1 MTATMNYTTFLLAG
15 IRNKPGRNLATMFCF
30 AFIAA
35 NIFSAQFL
43 MAGAAS
49 GVSRGIT
56 RMGADQVV
64 VPAQYLV
71 FMRGIGADNTMAI
84 VRVEPSLYRFDN
96 SMLDTVGKLKG
107 VSMVSPQLYVT
118 TLEIPELSS
127 SPVDLFA
134 IDPATD
140 FTIRPWLKKPLE
152 EPLGTGQVLI
162 GNEIPGEV
170 SSQIRINDHVF
181 TVAGKLDPTRSA
193 TDHTV
198 FLVLADAYQLA
209 RDDRLL
215 APGTSISPGEINAV
229 LVRNIPG
236 EDPDA
241 ILARTRRSLSVLYS
255 PSEVAVI
262 GRHFTLDPVSRE
274 VQGIPAL
281 LQVISAVV
289 VIATLPLVALIA
301 ALVAHE
307 RQQEIGLLRAMGAKR
322 KVIFSLILAES
333 LVLAAAGGIAGVAV
347 SLVVFFILDMQGL
360 LNSAL
365 QVSFHMPGR
374 SEIGLMTALALSV
387 VIVIGGI
394 SSLWPAYRSSM
405 MNPYDAIRSDGL

>member
-15 IRNKPGRNLATMFCF
+15 IRNKPGRNLATVFCF

-347 SLVVFFILDMQGL
+347 SLVVFFFLDMQGL

>member
-1 MTATMNYTTFLLAG
+1 MNVVMNYTTFLLAG

-56 RMGADQVV
+56 RMGADQIV

-71 FMRGIGADNTMAI
+71 FLRGNGADNTMAI
-84 VRVEPSLYRFDN
+84 VRVEPSLYRFEN

-107 VSMVSPQLYVT
+107 VSGVSPQLYIT

-127 SPVDLFA
+127 TPVDFFGL
-134 IDPATD
+134 DPATD
-140 FTIRPWLKKPLE
+140 FTIGPWLKKPLK
-152 EPLGTGQVLI
+152 EPLGPGQVLI
-162 GNEIPGEV
+162 GSEIPGEV
-170 SSQIRINDHVF
+170 SSLIRVYDHVF

-193 TDHTV
+193 SDHTV
-198 FLVLADAYQLA
+198 FLRLADAYELA

-215 APGTSISPGEINAV
+215 APGTSISQGEINAV
-229 LVRNIPG
+229 LVRNSPG

-241 ILARTRRSLSVLYS
+241 ILARTRRSLSALYS
-255 PSEVAVI
+255 PSKVAVI
-262 GRHFTLDPVSRE
+262 GRHFSLDPVFRDI
-274 VQGIPAL
+274 QGIPSI
-281 LQVISAVV
+281 LQIISAVV

-301 ALVAHE
+301 VLVTHE

-333 LVLAAAGGIAGVAV
+333 LVLAATGGIAGVAL
-347 SLVVFFILDMQGL
+347 SLVAFFILDMQGL

-365 QVSFHMPGR
+365 QVSFHIPGIP
-374 SEIGLMTALALSV
+374 EIGLMAALALSV
-387 VIVIGGI
+387 VIGVGGI
-394 SSLWPAYRSSM
+394 SSLWPAYRSIA
-405 MNPYDAIRSDGL
+405 MNPYDAIRTDGQ

>member
-347 SLVVFFILDMQGL
+347 SLVVFFFLDMQGL